1 MVTYRDATRQRGLS
15 SFPLYMARNQAEN
28 ASSTTGTQSQLKFGK
43 RAKLK
48 TDANA
53 PTKLTRVASMK
64 RVGKLCLLPSLPL
77 DILFEARNRRDNGLN
92 TTELSHSPD
101 IQPSTAF
108 GHCALNAP
116 Q

>member
-43 RAKLK
+43 KAKLK

-53 PTKLTRVASMK
+53 PTKLT

-108 GHCALNAP
+108 GRCALNAP